1 MANGQPLP
9 IGQNRLRTT
18 GTPCAKPTLSR
29 GFPRKI
35 RPSREQQKPKTTG
48 RRVGADA
55 ARARAN
61 AVSFDRSDMCARFVR
76 HARPNP
82 RAAGEVRGI
91 QAYSIGDMRLL
102 VSVVSRCIVSCHKIF
117 RRILNFE
124 NVLADFEVFSK
135 SKQIH
140 FFPGAYPVLRP
151 IVITYN
157 LQFFL
162 FEKLN

>member
-1 MANGQPLP
+1 MGNHSQLAKIAYEQPEP
-9 IGQNRLRTT
+9 RVQNQRFL
-18 GTPCAKPTLSR
+18 GVSPAKSAQAESSR
-29 GFPRKI
+29 
-35 RPSREQQKPKTTG
+35 SQKP
-48 RRVGADA
+48 RAVAWA
-55 ARARAN
+55 LPPRARAN